1 VRLTGGPIRRL
12 IVARL
17 LFGVFMLWVVSI
29 VVFFFTQALPG
40 DVVHQILGHNAT
52 PQSVTDLRARLGLD
66 RSLTA
71 QYWSWLSHL
80 VRGDPGRSL
89 ANPSLTVG
97 SLIRGPIGNSA
108 VLVALTA
115 VVAFPLAFAM
125 GTTAA
130 RHRGGHIDALLS
142 SAVLV
147 LLALPE
153 FVIAVLVVAVLATS
167 VFRLFPAVSTLDPSR
182 PVWDQLRLLI
192 LPVLSLVLGALPYL
206 TQMVRATML
215 DVLESEYV
223 AWARLNGVPE
233 RRIVWRHAL
242 KNAAAPSVQVATIIL
257 TYLASGI
264 VVVETVFSY
273 PGIGL
278 ALVHAVDAR
287 DIPVI
292 QAITMLLAG
301 VTVILYLVSD
311 VVVVLLTPKLRTR
324 L

>member
-1 VRLTGGPIRRL
+1 MRLMGGPIRRL
-12 IVARL
+12 VVGRL
-17 LFGVFMLWVVSI
+17 LFGAVMLWVVSI

-52 PQSVTDLRARLGLD
+52 PQSVAALRAQLGLD
-66 RSLTA
+66 RPLTA

-80 VRGDPGRSL
+80 LRGDPGRSL

-97 SLIRGPIGNSA
+97 GLISGRIGNSA
-108 VLVALTA
+108 LLVALTA
-115 VVAFPLAFAM
+115 VIAFPLSFLI

-130 RHRGGHIDALLS
+130 RHRGGRVDAVLS

-167 VFRLFPAVSTLDPSR
+167 VFRIFPAVSALDPSR

-215 DVLESEYV
+215 DVLDSEYV
-223 AWARLNGVPE
+223 SWARLNGVPE
-233 RRIVWRHAL
+233 RRVVWRHAL

-257 TYLASGI
+257 IYLASGI

-273 PGIGL
+273 PGVGL
-278 ALVHAVDAR
+278 ALVNAVDQR

-292 QAITMLLAG
+292 QAITMLLAA
-301 VTVILYLVSD
+301 VTVALYLVSD
-311 VVVVLLTPKLRTR
+311 VIVVLLTPKLRSG